1 MPDGL
6 MEIALIVFS
15 VLSSLCF
22 LDMCAFLETSHLHS
36 GREGGRSVLWVCVSA
51 CVSFQGV
58 LVPRL
63 CVCVC
68 VCVCVCSRGDQHH
81 ITGRYISAFQKVD
94 EPNVGFPGEEAIRA
108 LWFIGG

>member
-15 VLSSLCF
+15 ALFSLCF
-22 LDMCAFLETSHLHS
+22 LDTGAFLETSHLHS

-51 CVSFQGV
+51 CVSFQRV
-58 LVPRL
+58 LVPHL
-63 CVCVC
+63 C
-68 VCVCVCSRGDQHH
+68 VCVCVCSRVDQCHV
-81 ITGRYISAFQKVD
+81 TGRYISAFQKVG
-94 EPNVGFPGEEAIRA
+94 EPNVGFPGEGAIRA

>member
-15 VLSSLCF
+15 ALSSLCF

-36 GREGGRSVLWVCVSA
+36 GREGGRSVLWVCVPA

-68 VCVCVCSRGDQHH
+68 SKMDQHH
-81 ITGRYISAFQKVD
+81 ITGRYISAFQKVG

-108 LWFIGG
+108 LRFIGG